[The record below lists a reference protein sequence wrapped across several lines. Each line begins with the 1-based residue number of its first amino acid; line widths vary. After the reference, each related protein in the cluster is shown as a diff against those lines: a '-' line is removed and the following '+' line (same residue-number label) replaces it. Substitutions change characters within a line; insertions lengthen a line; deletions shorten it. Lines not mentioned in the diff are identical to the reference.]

1 VEQGIRIKLG
11 QQTLELLRDGEAV
24 RRYLISSALN
34 GAGER
39 YGSECTPRGEHT
51 VRLKIGEGCSLN
63 SVFAGR
69 RPTGEI
75 YSPKLAASEPDRD
88 WILTRILWLCGQQPG
103 YNRGGQCDTLRRYI
117 YIHGTPDENTMG
129 KPESHGCIRMKN
141 NELVEL
147 FNLVYNNMPV
157 QIIE

>member
-51 VRLKIGEGCSLN
+51 VRLKIGEGCPIN

>member
-1 VEQGIRIKLG
+1 MKQGIRIRLD

-34 GAGER
+34 GAGEHC
-39 YGSECTPRGEHT
+39 GSECTPRGEHS
-51 VRLKIGEGCSLN
+51 VRLKIGAGCPVN

-75 YSPKLAASEPDRD
+75 YSPELAASESDRD
-88 WILTRILWLCGQQPG
+88 WILSRILWLRGQQPG

-117 YIHGTPDENTMG
+117 YIHGTPDSEVMG
-129 KPESHGCIRMKN
+129 IPRSHGCIRMKN
-141 NELVEL
+141 NELIEL
-147 FNLVYNNMPV
+147 FNLVYNNIPV
-157 QIIE
+157 TILE

>member
-1 VEQGIRIKLG
+1 MEHGIRIKLD

-24 RRYLISSALN
+24 RQYLISSALN

-39 YGSECTPRGEHT
+39 YGSECTPRGKHT
-51 VRLKIGEGCSLN
+51 IRLKIGEGCPLN
-63 SVFAGR
+63 SVFTGR

-75 YSPKLAASEPDRD
+75 YSPALAASEPGRD

-141 NELVEL
+141 KELVEL

-157 QIIE
+157 HIIE

>member
-1 VEQGIRIKLG
+1 MEHGIRIKLD
-11 QQTLELLRDGEAV
+11 QQTLELLRDGEAI
-24 RRYLISSALN
+24 RQYLISSALN

-39 YGSECTPRGEHT
+39 YGSECTPRGKHT
-51 VRLKIGEGCSLN
+51 IRLKIGEGCPLN
-63 SVFAGR
+63 SVFTGR

-75 YSPKLAASEPDRD
+75 YSPALAASEPGRD

-141 NELVEL
+141 KELVEL

-157 QIIE
+157 HIIE